1 MTDDGDDGTRVG
13 LWVAVGVVTLLLF
26 GLIGG
31 LVFRQAHKATNA
43 ATTAAAPATK
53 VTAPAS
59 SMALGVAAAA
69 AAAAATA
76 PGVTPAAKINA
87 AVTTAATATTPE
99 QLIELPISGALM
111 GKLYFEVGSANL
123 PTDPAAKLALDTA
136 KSELGKSATSSTLVL
151 SGFHDAS
158 GDAVK
163 NAELAKQRAKA
174 VRDALTASGVDITR
188 VGLRKPEVTTGGGP
202 ANEARRVEIRLVP

>member
-43 ATTAAAPATK
+43 ATNAATTAATTAAAPATK

-59 SMALGVAAAA
+59 SMALGVAA
-69 AAAAATA
+69 
-76 PGVTPAAKINA
+76 AAKINA

>member
-1 MTDDGDDGTRVG
+1 MTDDGDDGARVG
-13 LWVAVGVVTLLLF
+13 LWVALGVIALLLF

-31 LVFRQAHKATNA
+31 LALRQAHKA
-43 ATTAAAPATK
+43 APAAK
-53 VTAPAS
+53 VTASAPS
-59 SMALGVAAAA
+59 ITPSITP
-69 AAAAATA
+69 AAAAATVV
-76 PGVTPAAKINA
+76 GLTPSAQVNAAAK
-87 AVTTAATATTPE
+87 ATPEMAPTE

-111 GKLYFEVGSANL
+111 GKLYFEVGAATL

-136 KSELGKSATSSTLVL
+136 KSELSKSAASSKLVL

-158 GDAVK
+158 GDPVK
-163 NAELAKQRAKA
+163 NAELAKQRAQA
-174 VRDALTASGVDITR
+174 VRDALTAAGVDATR

>member
-1 MTDDGDDGTRVG
+1 MTDDGDDGARVG
-13 LWVAVGVVTLLLF
+13 LWVALGVITLLLF

-31 LVFRQAHKATNA
+31 LVIRQSHHKST
-43 ATTAAAPATK
+43 PATK
-53 VTAPAS
+53 VTAAAA
-59 SMALGVAAAA
+59 SMAPAAAV
-69 AAAAATA
+69 ATA
-76 PGVTPAAKINA
+76 ALTSAPVADLKAALTSASPSTP
-87 AVTTAATATTPE
+87 TE

-111 GKLYFEVGSANL
+111 GKLYFEVGSAAL

-136 KSELGKSATSSTLVL
+136 KSELGKSAASHKLVL

-158 GDAVK
+158 GDPVK

-174 VRDALTASGVDITR
+174 VREALAAAGVDVTR